1 MEIDLSVCEWNETR
15 IRNSKGILSC
25 VFVEGEEGDEMVLP
39 GRLKRIKVG
48 VHTGQTDPSQDR
60 QPMNIH
66 VH

>member
-25 VFVEGEEGDEMVLP
+25 VFTEREEGDEMVLP

-48 VHTGQTDPSQDR
+48 VHTGTHRYEYPC
-60 QPMNIH
+60 PLN
-66 VH
+66 VTAE